1 MIEAIP
7 LMASEKVPAF
17 STQDSAGNL
26 VSKENLL
33 GKKYLLFFY
42 PRDNTPGCTSEAC
55 GFKDQKKF
63 FDQKKILILGI
74 SGGSAKSHEK
84 FIQKYDLSFP
94 LLLDENNNIA
104 KSFGVWG
111 KKKFMGKTFEG
122 IHRTSFLINEN
133 GMIEKTYLKVKAK
146 SHPMELV
153 EEIKSEKL

>member
-63 FDQKKILILGI
+63 FDKKKILILGI

-84 FIQKYDLSFP
+84 FIQKYDLPFP

>member
-7 LMASEKVPAF
+7 LKASEKVPEF

-26 VSKENLL
+26 VFKENLL

>member
-7 LMASEKVPAF
+7 LKAFEKVPEF
-17 STQDSAGNL
+17 STQDSAGNI

-33 GKKYLLFFY
+33 GEKYLLFFY

-55 GFKDQKKF
+55 GFKEQKNF
-63 FDQKKILILGI
+63 FDRKRILILGI
-74 SGGSAKSHEK
+74 SGDSAKSHEK

-133 GMIEKTYLKVKAK
+133 GVIEKTYLKVKAK

>member
-55 GFKDQKKF
+55 GFKDQKKL